1 MHSPFFDFF
10 RHHRPQTDSQGS
22 QHTRFCDLTER
33 RILSEAPNLKTM
45 NPTKIYYV
53 EDDPDD
59 AALLTE
65 AFAGYGYDITIFPNP
80 VELFHQLHAE
90 ELLPTL
96 IILDINLPLMN
107 GIEALRLLK
116 AEPKFVRIPVAL
128 LSTNSRKDSLID
140 DKNLYFIK
148 PSQFHDYEKIVAR
161 LLAYSQGELQ
171 VNGSSLN

>member
-1 MHSPFFDFF
+1 
-10 RHHRPQTDSQGS
+10 
-22 QHTRFCDLTER
+22 
-33 RILSEAPNLKTM
+33 M

-59 AALLTE
+59 ASLLTE
-65 AFAGYGYDITIFPNP
+65 AFAGHGYDIVVFPNP
-80 VELFHQLHAE
+80 VELFHQLHAD

-116 AEPKFVRIPVAL
+116 AEPKFMRIPVAL
-128 LSTNSRKDSLID
+128 LSTNSRRDSLVD
-140 DKNLYFIK
+140 DKDLYFIK

-161 LLAYSQGELQ
+161 LLAYSQGDRP
-171 VNGSSLN
+171 VNGSTLH

>member
-1 MHSPFFDFF
+1 
-10 RHHRPQTDSQGS
+10 
-22 QHTRFCDLTER
+22 
-33 RILSEAPNLKTM
+33 M

-53 EDDPDD
+53 EDDLDD

-65 AFAGYGYDITIFPNP
+65 AFAGHGYEITIFPNP
-80 VELFHQLHAE
+80 VELFHQLHAD

-107 GIEALRLLK
+107 GLEALRLLK

-128 LSTNSRKDSLID
+128 LSTNPRRDSLVD
-140 DKNLYFIK
+140 EKDLYFIK

-161 LLAYSQGELQ
+161 LLAYSQGDLP
-171 VNGSSLN
+171 VNTPSLN